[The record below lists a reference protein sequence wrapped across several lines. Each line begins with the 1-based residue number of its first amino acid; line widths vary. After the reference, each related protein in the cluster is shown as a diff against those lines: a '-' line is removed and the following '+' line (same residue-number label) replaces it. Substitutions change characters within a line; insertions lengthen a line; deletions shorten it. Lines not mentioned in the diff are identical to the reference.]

1 MRQCVLACCLVAFL
15 GLWLSS
21 ACAENYTGDFLTN
34 GVGGRA
40 LGMGGAYAALADDV
54 TATYWNPAGIAH
66 VPDKSQI
73 GFMHAARRS
82 GLGSFSY
89 AGAVS
94 RINTWLALGASWIHA
109 GVDDI
114 PIYPAFDPN
123 TTPGERQNVAK
134 FRPTFEP
141 SGFLSDSENAYVLT
155 VGVKQAIGQAWWN
168 NFGRDSR
175 PPEFSMGVNVKWVS
189 QSLGGSRADGIGF
202 DAAILIRMPD
212 VAAMLGSQAFGGF
225 SVGVNVQDVSD
236 TTLTWNT
243 VSGRKEAIPTHL
255 RFGLAYHNEVILG
268 RPVVITYERETR
280 YGGQSNAGLEYQLA
294 TPLTLRIGLRGGE
307 FAGGAGVSF
316 RRFRVDYALVM
327 NDLLNT
333 HYVSLLAGF

>member
-1 MRQCVLACCLVAFL
+1 MRRCVLALCLVVLF
-15 GLWLSS
+15 GQWLSV

-82 GLGSFSY
+82 GLGGFSY

-189 QSLGGSRADGIGF
+189 QSLGGSRADPLQPLEVLVDLAVAEIQTDDVHARPHQALERVWRVARWSDGCHDLRAPGHTCYLSAVEPIVV
-202 DAAILIRMPD
+202 RHPHPD
-212 VAAMLGSQAFGGF
+212 GKVSSAGTSARHGAR
-225 SVGVNVQDVSD
+225 SV
-236 TTLTWNT
+236 TTIDEI
-243 VSGRKEAIPTHL
+243 SHL
-255 RFGLAYHNEVILG
+255 RSTA
-268 RPVVITYERETR
+268 RPT
-280 YGGQSNAGLEYQLA
+280 GPFQKG
-294 TPLTLRIGLRGGE
+294 
-307 FAGGAGVSF
+307 
-316 RRFRVDYALVM
+316 
-327 NDLLNT
+327 
-333 HYVSLLAGF
+333 